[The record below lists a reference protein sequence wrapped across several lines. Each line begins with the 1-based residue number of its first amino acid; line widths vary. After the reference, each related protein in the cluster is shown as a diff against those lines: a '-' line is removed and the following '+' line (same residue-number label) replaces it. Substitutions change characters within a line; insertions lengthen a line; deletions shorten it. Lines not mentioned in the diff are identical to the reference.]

1 MMTNTVPAIR
11 RFFLDSTIP
20 LTRAILLATLAMTA
34 PAFAQNRC
42 RTELP
47 FPNLPGLV
55 TLRCDLHL
63 HTVFSDGDVWPTVR
77 VEEAWRDGLD
87 AIALTDHIEYQRYK
101 EDIPVKFGRPVEV
114 ARAEA
119 ESLGILLISG
129 AEITRGEPPGHLNA
143 LFLTNVGAL
152 NVKDY
157 RVALK
162 NAFDQGAFI
171 FWNHPGW
178 KQPNQKSVWYAEQ
191 GEFYTNGW
199 LRGIEIVNG
208 PDYDPIAHQWCREKQ
223 LTIVGNSDQ
232 HSPISFD
239 YTGLPDNFRPVTL
252 VFAKART
259 QEAIHEALIA
269 RRTAV
274 FNQGQLIGEPEYL
287 EPLFRGSIEVLNPEL
302 QMRGKGT
309 ALVQIRNKSPMHFEL
324 RLKSSLP
331 ELSLPEK
338 VVLAAGRT
346 SLIRLRCVSDT
357 ITGDRQVRLPCTVA
371 NLLVAPNQGLETT
384 LPLSVKF
391 ESGQR

>member
-1 MMTNTVPAIR
+1 MTNTVPAIR
-11 RFFLDSTIP
+11 RFLLDSTIHSA
-20 LTRAILLATLAMTA
+20 RAIVLAALAMTA

-42 RTELP
+42 RTDLP
-47 FPNLPGLV
+47 FPDLPGLI
-55 TLRCDLHL
+55 TLRCDFHL
-63 HTVFSDGDVWPTVR
+63 HTVFSDGAVWPTVR

-87 AIALTDHIEYQRYK
+87 VIALADHIEYQRYK
-101 EDIPVKFGRPVEV
+101 EDIPVKFGRAVEV

-119 ESLGILLISG
+119 ESLGILLVSG

-178 KQPNQKSVWYAEQ
+178 KQPDNKSVWYAEQ

-208 PDYDPIAHQWCREKQ
+208 PDYDPIAYQWCRDKR
-223 LTIVGNSDQ
+223 LTMLGNSDQ
-232 HSPISFD
+232 HSPMSFD

-259 QEAIHEALIA
+259 QEAIREALIA

-287 EPLFRGSIEVLNPEL
+287 ETLFRGSIEILNPEL
-302 QMRGKGT
+302 QMRGKAT
-309 ALVQIRNKSPMHFEL
+309 ALVQIRNKSPMHFDL

-331 ELSLPEK
+331 ELNIQEK
-338 VVLAAGRT
+338 VVLAAGKT
-346 SLIRLRCVSDT
+346 SLVRLRCVSDT
-357 ITGDRQVRLPCTVA
+357 IKGDREVRLPCTVA
-371 NLLVAPNQGLETT
+371 NLLAAPDHGLETA
-384 LPLSVKF
+384 LPLRVRF
-391 ESGQR
+391 E